1 MKTTNYLLHSIFVFA
16 LVFINLGCTKNEFDN
31 PEPELSVVS
40 EEVTGVAPKVMG
52 NITAV
57 NYPIDYA
64 EEQEAFDWESLEYL
78 PLPAGVQ
85 RVPMPW
91 SDKAKRQFSDDIR
104 DDYKRADGWEL
115 YMSTSSSKF
124 WSGHLTLSLYNKY
137 RGILRYYYFVGTGTQ
152 KVQNYNIL
160 QSSGYTHEDS
170 PLLNFTNQ
178 FIVDV
183 DRNPMSSFSFE
194 PQPLADSS
202 WLAVEYE
209 LAFDKNIYSK
219 NSMFQMAFNLSM
231 VKNNALSLN
240 GQPSDELK
248 TKVRA
253 YGLSET
259 PAGST
264 ISADAAYVLY
274 GQSDL
279 DQLASTL
286 SGTDLDHL
294 INLNE
299 ENILDGLRYKA
310 SWVHTKWNT
319 TLNMQL
325 APSGVGITNNSLP
338 VSGSDLSSIQGLAP
352 FYPKALGVFYLNRKP
367 VYAET
372 TSTDADHPYQYK
384 LDVSSV
390 EYLFN
395 PAVLETAEIKNLH
408 QELVATEQESLIEDN
423 KRANLFRGQI
433 LKSNK
438 PLHIQGVR
446 VSFDLVPKD
455 GADTV
460 HFIKTFKAAP
470 ES

>member
-1 MKTTNYLLHSIFVFA
+1 MNIVARLFHSVCICTLVLLNISCS
-16 LVFINLGCTKNEFDN
+16 NREFDN

-40 EEVTGVAPKVMG
+40 EEVTGVAPKVVD

-57 NYPIDYA
+57 NYPIDYG
-64 EEQEAFDWESLEYL
+64 ERQEAFDWESLEYL

-85 RVPMPW
+85 RIPMPW

-115 YMSTSSSKF
+115 YTSMSSSKF
-124 WSGHLTLSLYNKY
+124 WSDPLTLSLYNKY
-137 RGILRYYYFVGTGTQ
+137 RGILRYYYFVGPGTQ
-152 KVQNYNIL
+152 NVQDYNIL
-160 QSSGYTHEDS
+160 QSSVYTHEDS

-183 DRNPMSSFSFE
+183 DRNPMSSVSFE

-219 NSMFQMAFNLSM
+219 NSMFQMAFFLSM
-231 VKNNALSLN
+231 VKKNALSLN

-259 PAGST
+259 LGST

-274 GQSDL
+274 GQSDFN
-279 DQLASTL
+279 QLASTL

-294 INLNE
+294 INLDE
-299 ENILDGLRYKA
+299 ENILDGLKYKA

-319 TLNMQL
+319 TLDMQL
-325 APSGVGITNNSLP
+325 APLGVGITNQSLP
-338 VSGSDLSSIQGLAP
+338 VSGSDLSSNQGLAP
-352 FYPKALGVFYLNRKP
+352 FYPKALGVFYLNKKP

-372 TSTDADHPYQYK
+372 KVTGQSHPYQYK
-384 LDVSSV
+384 LNISSI

-423 KRANLFRGQI
+423 KRANLFTGQI

>member
-1 MKTTNYLLHSIFVFA
+1 MKTTNYLLHPIFVFA
-16 LVFINLGCTKNEFDN
+16 LVFINLSCTKHEFDN
-31 PEPELSVVS
+31 PEPELSVLS
-40 EEVTGVAPKVMG
+40 EEVTGVAPKV
-52 NITAV
+52 IDEIKEIQ
-57 NYPIDYA
+57 YPIDYA
-64 EEQEAFDWESLEYL
+64 AEQEKFDWESLEYL
-78 PLPAGVQ
+78 PLPTGVQ

-91 SDKAKRQFSDDIR
+91 SDKAKSQFSDDIR

-124 WSGHLTLSLYNKY
+124 WSKPQTFSLYNKY
-137 RGILRYYYFVGTGTQ
+137 RGILRYYYFVGPGTQ
-152 KVQNYNIL
+152 NVQDYNIL

-183 DRNPMSSFSFE
+183 DKNPMSSVSFE

-219 NSMFQMAFNLSM
+219 NSMFQMAFFLSM
-231 VKNNALSLN
+231 VKKNALSLN
-240 GQPSDELK
+240 GQLSDELK

-259 PAGST
+259 LGST

-274 GQSDL
+274 GQSDFN
-279 DQLASTL
+279 QLASTL

-294 INLNE
+294 INLDE
-299 ENILDGLRYKA
+299 ENILDGLKYKA

-319 TLNMQL
+319 TLDMQL
-325 APSGVGITNNSLP
+325 APSGVGLTNQSLY

-352 FYPKALGVFYLNRKP
+352 FYPKALGVFYLNKKP

-395 PAVLETAEIKNLH
+395 PSVLDIASIKNLQ
-408 QELVATEQESLIEDN
+408 QELVATEQESLVEDG
-423 KRANLFRGQI
+423 KRANLFTGQI

-455 GADTV
+455 GADKV